1 MVISV
6 GVDLVKIERFQR
18 VFERH
23 RERFLARV
31 FTDGERERCEGGK
44 RPEIH
49 LAARFAAKEAV
60 MKVLGTGWGGGV
72 GWRDVEVVGG
82 GGIRPEIR
90 LWGQAKAHAETL
102 GIKRVLVS
110 LSHDGEYATAFVV
123 ATD

>member
-6 GVDLVKIERFQR
+6 GVDLVRIERFQR
-18 VFERH
+18 VLERH
-23 RERFLARV
+23 RERLLARI
-31 FTDGERERCEGGK
+31 FTDGERQSCEGRK

-60 MKVLGTGWGGGV
+60 MKALGTGWGGGV
-72 GWRDVEVVGG
+72 SWRDVEVIGG
-82 GGIRPEIR
+82 GGTCPEIR
-90 LWGQAKAHAETL
+90 LFGQARVHAETL